1 MRRRDEG
8 GFDPII
14 DDDGGAKNPILI
26 KAPERSD
33 GKFESP
39 VNNQVEP
46 KAPFEPDLLDL
57 GKLDEMLYTDELK
70 FSVTFRPLLKLIE
83 IDYSDWISSKVL
95 DFPPTPP
102 VVHFWP
108 IKDIANRFN
117 IALAPSSGEIRQF
130 PITLRNNESSFFAD
144 LIRQQKSEDGK
155 VTFKYEGEIAS
166 YEMFRIEN
174 PPVKWKSFVQDPT
187 SVTKV
192 FTGFENFLFQET
204 IQPNKEYFYT
214 FRAYDFHLKF
224 SNPSPIYKVKIYE
237 NDGVEYLEV
246 VTWTF
251 PKKEKKTTKSFKR
264 FIRIDTAREQQTYLE
279 PDSTTGREGK
289 LGLYNESV
297 YDKKFVLR
305 ITSKHT
311 GKILDVILNFTKED
325 II

>member
-1 MRRRDEG
+1 MRRVHEG
-8 GFDPII
+8 GFDPAV
-14 DDDGGAKNPILI
+14 DETGLANPSLLE
-26 KAPERSD
+26 APPRSE
-33 GKFESP
+33 GKYESP

-46 KAPFEPDLLDL
+46 KEPFEPDLLDL
-57 GKLDEMLYTDELK
+57 GKLGDMLYTDELK
-70 FSVTFRPLLKLIE
+70 FSVTFKPLLKIIE

-108 IKDIANRFN
+108 IKDVANRFN

-130 PITLRNNESSFFAD
+130 PITLRPNEGIFFAD
-144 LIRQQKSEDGK
+144 LIRQQKSEDGML
-155 VTFKYEGEIAS
+155 TFRYEGEIAS

-174 PPVKWKSFVQDPT
+174 PPIKWKSFVQDPT
-187 SVTKV
+187 SITKV

-224 SNPSPIYKVKIYE
+224 SNPSPIYKVRIYE

-251 PKKEKKTTKSFKR
+251 PKKEKKTVKSFKR

-279 PDSTTGREGK
+279 PNPAIGRLGK
-289 LGLYNESV
+289 LGLYSDSV
-297 YDKKFVLR
+297 YDQKFVLR
-305 ITSKHT
+305 IVSKHT